1 VRASGGLAAISD
13 LPATARLT
21 PNPALVDD
29 DLTASAG
36 IDIGLVAPG
45 GDPQAR
51 NIGLDFLNRTE
62 IDRLLVWVDRDLPF
76 EVARSF
82 SWEIH
87 SSLDNITWRREAT
100 VATAPFGP
108 FERRFEIDFPPIVTR
123 YVKVVT
129 TPLSVVVPES
139 SRWPDIFVT
148 EMQAFLERSAAELR
162 QQPAETAHVVNTDVR
177 FRILDAPS
185 LYYEGFYLYNG
196 PNAFG
201 ASTSTLSNGFSA
213 SQSFWRIFSAY
224 GRVAREQGHEPLG
237 RRTAGVANATLTV
250 EPIPTFRSSLL
261 YTGQH
266 ERIAG
271 LPTERQ
277 GLFIQNTAQV
287 YRGVNVLFGLGWN
300 QTMREDGESTR
311 DRLVNISGTIVPR
324 EQVSLTFSYDSTRS
338 TRVRTVLDERDRDTQ
353 RLYATI
359 SVDPI
364 RTLHVVLGE
373 EVIVTTGQ
381 QTRRTHDVN
390 VNWAPFPDGMLQIIF
405 AYNEALRALE
415 FGRDRSTL
423 GAVRWNVSRRS
434 YIDLSFQR
442 TRSEFVFQKTES
454 RIVSISVR
462 LFA

>member
-1 VRASGGLAAISD
+1 
-13 LPATARLT
+13 
-21 PNPALVDD
+21 
-29 DLTASAG
+29 
-36 IDIGLVAPG
+36 
-45 GDPQAR
+45 
-51 NIGLDFLNRTE
+51 
-62 IDRLLVWVDRDLPF
+62 
-76 EVARSF
+76 
-82 SWEIH
+82 
-87 SSLDNITWRREAT
+87 
-100 VATAPFGP
+100 
-108 FERRFEIDFPPIVTR
+108 
-123 YVKVVT
+123 
-129 TPLSVVVPES
+129 
-139 SRWPDIFVT
+139 
-148 EMQAFLERSAAELR
+148 
-162 QQPAETAHVVNTDVR
+162 
-177 FRILDAPS
+177 
-185 LYYEGFYLYNG
+185 
-196 PNAFG
+196 
-201 ASTSTLSNGFSA
+201 
-213 SQSFWRIFSAY
+213 
-224 GRVAREQGHEPLG
+224 
-237 RRTAGVANATLTV
+237 VANATLTV